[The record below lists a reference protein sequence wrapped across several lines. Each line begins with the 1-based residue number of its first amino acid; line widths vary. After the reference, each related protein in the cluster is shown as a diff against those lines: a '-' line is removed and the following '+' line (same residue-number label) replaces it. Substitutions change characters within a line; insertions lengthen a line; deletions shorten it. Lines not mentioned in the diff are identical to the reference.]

1 MATMSTKRDW
11 NLVIWVHHQEQF
23 FLSMFKVVWRKNFR
37 LPTIWQIFGIDS
49 ARKRENWVNSMHILE
64 KIREVVESRCK
75 NFFHFNFNQEIFT
88 NWTESCVSWWNW
100 ECLPQFCCHGCPTY
114 SVLLFKTHWLAD
126 AVMPEVR
133 GGADQLCNPIQTR
146 WMGQI
151 LSTLYYWHPH
161 FFFTFRHPW
170 EGQGDKISW
179 KLSII
184 SKQQGIYITGR
195 LNSESW
201 RSSLL
206 TFSKMNQRH
215 LVKYSC
221 KFENYI
227 RDSSDSETLLKFI
240 CFII

>member
-1 MATMSTKRDW
+1 MATMPTKRDW

-161 FFFTFRHPW
+161 FFSPSGIPERVRGIKSAENW
-170 EGQGDKISW
+170 VS
-179 KLSII
+179 LVN
-184 SKQQGIYITGR
+184 SKV
-195 LNSESW
+195 
-201 RSSLL
+201 SLL
-206 TFSKMNQRH
+206 QVG
-215 LVKYSC
+215 L
-221 KFENYI
+221 I
-227 RDSSDSETLLKFI
+227 RKVDALLCWHFPKWI
-240 CFII
+240 SAI